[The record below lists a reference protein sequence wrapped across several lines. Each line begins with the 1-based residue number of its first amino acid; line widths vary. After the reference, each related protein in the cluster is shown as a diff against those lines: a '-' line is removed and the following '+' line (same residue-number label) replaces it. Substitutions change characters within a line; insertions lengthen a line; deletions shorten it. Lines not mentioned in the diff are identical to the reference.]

1 MCRWGRFLTMLTKMC
16 PLLSTYLPPIT
27 IGEGI
32 PLGTIFI
39 LRKDIRV
46 GGGSE
51 DDNFPLLYV
60 LKMSLR
66 T

>member
-1 MCRWGRFLTMLTKMC
+1 MC
-16 PLLSTYLPPIT
+16 PLLNTYQPPIT
-27 IGEGI
+27 IGEEI

-51 DDNFPLLYV
+51 DNNFPLLYV